1 MDDDAGTIGALIS
14 SAFDDPGTLLSSG
27 TSDHLLTLIA
37 GDLGVVCD
45 TPEQVLNEIDCL
57 QRDLASFR
65 AAFQRISSVSS
76 VPAPA
81 ARHDSDL
88 VWTDPA
94 TNLTWMRD
102 PLPGSHSWEQ
112 ALNKSAPHSTTLFSE

>member
-1 MDDDAGTIGALIS
+1 MTDDTGTTQFLIS

-65 AAFQRISSVSS
+65 AAFQRISSV
-76 VPAPA
+76 PA
-81 ARHDSDL
+81 L
-88 VWTDPA
+88 VRRP
-94 TNLTWMRD
+94 LTH
-102 PLPGSHSWEQ
+102 G
-112 ALNKSAPHSTTLFSE
+112 